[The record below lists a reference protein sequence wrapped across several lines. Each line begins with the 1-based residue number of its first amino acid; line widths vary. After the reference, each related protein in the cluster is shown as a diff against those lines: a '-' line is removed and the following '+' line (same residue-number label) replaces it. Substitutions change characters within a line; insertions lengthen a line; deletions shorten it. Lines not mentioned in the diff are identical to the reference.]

1 MGILGNSYKIAL
13 RFSFAF
19 FISIMHYCSAFTAD
33 YEVGGP
39 LPPWSEGI
47 LDIYHINTGRGD
59 SAFFIFPDGT
69 TMLFDAGD
77 LDGEGYE
84 ERAYPLKLALQRPSK
99 LVTPGAAVAKFI
111 KKVSP
116 SGEDTQIDFALI
128 SHFHGDHYGTVRPG
142 LVKSQIGSYV
152 LTGITEVGEEV
163 PIRTLIDR
171 GYPEYNSPVDLKSYH
186 GDSFKNYLKFQK
198 AQERHHGMKVER
210 LEAGSNEQIILKNN
224 CVKYPEFEVRNI
236 KSSAELWTGKE
247 GQSSSLFDPTVL
259 LNDKGKYNENPLSL
273 AIKVSYGNFDYFTGG
288 DMTGLQEPGI
298 AKWFDVETPT
308 AKVVGE
314 VDVLALNH
322 HGNRDATNENFLG
335 ALQPRVIV
343 QQSWTSDH
351 PGSEVF
357 HRMISQY
364 IWNGDRDIFSTNMAK
379 ETMVAIGPRMTRA
392 YSSFEGHVV
401 IRVNKRGA
409 SYQVF
414 VLDDNDMEI
423 RIRAVYGPYKSRK

>member
-1 MGILGNSYKIAL
+1 MV
-13 RFSFAF
+13 F
-19 FISIMHYCSAFTAD
+19 FCSAYAD
-33 YEVGGP
+33 DYAAGGP
-39 LPPWSEGI
+39 LPPWSEGM

-77 LDGEGYE
+77 LDGEEFE
-84 ERAYPLKLALQRPSK
+84 ERAYPLKLSSQRPSES
-99 LVTPGAAVAKFI
+99 VTPGELVAKFI
-111 KKVSP
+111 KKVFP
-116 SGEDTQIDFALI
+116 LGEQAQIDYALI

-186 GDSFKNYLKFQK
+186 GGSFENYLEFQK
-198 AQERHHGMKVER
+198 AQQSRRGMKVEL
-210 LEAGSNEQIILKNN
+210 LEAGSAEQIILKSNSD
-224 CVKYPEFEVRNI
+224 KYPDFEVRNI
-236 KSSAELWTGKE
+236 KSSANLWTGKE
-247 GQSSSLFDPTVL
+247 GQSSSLYDPAVL
-259 LNDKGKYNENPLSL
+259 LNNKGKYTENPLSL

-322 HGNRDATNENFLG
+322 HGNRDATNANFLG
-335 ALQPRVIV
+335 TLQPRVIV

-351 PGSEVF
+351 PGSEVL
-357 HRMISQY
+357 HRMVSQH
-364 IWNGDRDIFSTNMAK
+364 IWKGDRDIFSTNMAE
-379 ETMVAIGPRMTRA
+379 ETKVAIGPWMTRA
-392 YSSFEGHVV
+392 YSSFEGHIV
-401 IRVNKRGA
+401 IRVNKGGT

-414 VLDDNDMEI
+414 VLNDTDTEMRVKE
-423 RIRAVYGPYKSRK
+423 VYGPYESR